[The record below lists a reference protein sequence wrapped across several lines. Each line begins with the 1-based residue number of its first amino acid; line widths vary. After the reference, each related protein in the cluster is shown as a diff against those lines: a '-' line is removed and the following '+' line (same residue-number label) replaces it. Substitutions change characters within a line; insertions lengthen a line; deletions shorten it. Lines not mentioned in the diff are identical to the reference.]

1 MEIEINQSNQEQLRQ
16 AYEKMKDYGYG
27 VDFLFK
33 MDQCKYYGLKEAYKD
48 KENGA
53 ITYMG
58 QYVIMCSNLMLEVYN
73 QVKDVL
79 GEDERQ
85 ELLLILKQGKYT
97 NCLLP
102 YYVDDDEPTDT
113 HEDHPLSTTDIDK
126 SDDRP
131 LLDNSLPQKLQKEGF
146 IAAEEKATQEEMYE
160 QSENDLHFYCQ
171 KAIQVGF
178 LMKKGDGYQRTKSW
192 TKIQLAYFLQ
202 RYAFEIAKLPIFPD
216 KEYSSMFNEQRLGK
230 SASDILNNKLGGG
243 KPRGYEQV
251 DKLFT

>member
-1 MEIEINQSNQEQLRQ
+1 
-16 AYEKMKDYGYG
+16 MKDYGYG

-33 MDQCKYYGLKEAYKD
+33 MAQCKYYGLKEAYKD